1 MKSFRS
7 TIVLVILGLVF
18 WGYLKFYDDRFAGTD
33 GVTKTTGIDRRKVDS
48 FSIRNGEGELKFT
61 QTDGVWMIE
70 SPVKD
75 RADDGAVATLFT
87 TLEGLDMNL
96 RKVPVP
102 KGKDI
107 REIQRELGVAKGE
120 VSIKLIG
127 EKPLELLV
135 GKETAVDG
143 RVYGR
148 IDGADTMY
156 VLPAEV
162 RKLLIKGVRD
172 WRDRKLTSIAA
183 AEVQRVILKTAK
195 GDIEAERKA
204 GNWNLIRPLKARAD
218 NQKMND
224 LIANT
229 TAPGVEDFIAD
240 SKDLATFGLVE
251 PRATVVFHIE
261 GGKEPIT
268 VQIGGIKETQPEEK
282 KPDAKP
288 EEKKEGSKPPPKPPT
303 VVYAKVSTRDGIVTV
318 PSAIESVLST
328 QPNDLRDT
336 SLLRVQ
342 PDIVDRITIESGGAK
357 LVLGRD
363 GEDWKRKTAGKPDE
377 AVNSGAANKLLN
389 DLTNAKTVRF
399 VEDVASDLKKYALDR
414 PAFAITLSSYSTEGT
429 PESDPGEKP
438 ISKILLGNMEGDS
451 IFAKLTD
458 EPFIVAVPARLSEGL
473 SADPLVW
480 QDLKIYDL
488 NRNDIVRLEITRKE
502 QPSITLEL
510 DTQKAW
516 KLSKGDGAVNQS
528 AVQSLINT
536 LHSLR
541 AVRWA
546 GATDAVVQG
555 LDKPSIVVQFTLAD
569 KKTGKLSIGSA
580 NADLLRHATCDGKAG
595 TFLLNQPDV
604 SAFEAPLVEGQKTA
618 TPPPPSG
625 NAENAPKA
633 PTSPAATAPPPAT
646 VPPTQ
651 PAPPVPKTQEAPTG
665 ESKPAPE
672 SAPTAR

>member
-70 SPVKD
+70 TPVKD

-120 VSIKLIG
+120 VSIKLTG

-162 RKLLIKGVRD
+162 RKLLIKGVKD

-195 GDIEAERKA
+195 GEIEAERKA

-229 TAPGVEDFIAD
+229 TAPSIEDFIAD
-240 SKDLATFGLVE
+240 SKDLATFGLIE
-251 PRATVVFHIE
+251 PRATLVFHTE

-268 VQIGGIKETQPEEK
+268 VQIGALKEMPAEEK
-282 KPDAKP
+282 KPDAKA
-288 EEKKEGSKPPPKPPT
+288 EEKNDAAKPAPKPPA

-318 PSAIESVLST
+318 PTAIESVLST

-342 PDIVDRITIESGGAK
+342 PDIVDRITIESGTSK

-363 GEDWKRKTAGKPDE
+363 GEEWKRKTAGKPDE

-389 DLTNAKTVRF
+389 DLTNAKAVRF

-414 PAFAITLSSYSTEGT
+414 PAFALTLSSYSTEGT

-451 IFAKLTD
+451 IFAKLSD
-458 EPFIVAVPARLSEGL
+458 EPFIVAVPARLAEGL

-488 NRNDIVRLEITRKE
+488 NKNDIVRLEIARKE
-502 QPSITLEL
+502 QPSVTMEL
-510 DTQKAW
+510 DAQKVW

-541 AVRWA
+541 AVRWT

-580 NADLLRHATCDGKAG
+580 NADLLRHATCQGKTG

-604 SAFEAPLVEGQKTA
+604 SAFEAVLIEGQKPA
-618 TPPPPSG
+618 TPPTP
-625 NAENAPKA
+625 ENAPVTPSVPA
-633 PTSPAATAPPPAT
+633 QNMPTPAPAAQPVAAPPK
-646 VPPTQ
+646 V
-651 PAPPVPKTQEAPTG
+651 QEAPTS
-665 ESKPAPE
+665 EFKPAPE
-672 SAPTAR
+672 SVPAAQ

>member
-7 TIVLVILGLVF
+7 TIVLVTLGLVF
-18 WGYLKFYDDRFAGTD
+18 WGYLKFYDDRFTGTD
-33 GVTKTTGIDRRKVDS
+33 GVTKTTGIDRRKVAT

-102 KGKDI
+102 KGKDV

-120 VSIKLIG
+120 VSIKLSG

-135 GKETAVDG
+135 GKETAVEG

-148 IDGADTMY
+148 IDGADTIY
-156 VLPAEV
+156 VLPNEV
-162 RKLLIKGVRD
+162 RNLLIQRIKN

-183 AEVQRVILKTAK
+183 AEVQRVILRTAK
-195 GDIEAERKA
+195 GEIEAERKA
-204 GNWNLIRPLKARAD
+204 GNWSLIRPLKARAD
-218 NQKMND
+218 NQKIND

-229 TAPGVEDFIAD
+229 TAPRIEDFIAD
-240 SKDLATFGLVE
+240 SKDLASFGLAE
-251 PRATVVFHIE
+251 PRATLVFHIE

-268 VQIGGIKETQPEEK
+268 VQLGGLKEEQPEEK
-282 KPDAKP
+282 KPDAKA
-288 EEKKEGSKPPPKPPT
+288 EDKKEGAKASPKPAA
-303 VVYAKVSTRDGIVTV
+303 VVYTRVSTRDGIVTV
-318 PSAIESVLST
+318 PSAIESVLT
-328 QPNDLRDT
+328 IQPNDLRDT
-336 SLLRVQ
+336 NLLRVQ
-342 PDIVDRITIESGGAK
+342 PDIVDRITIESGSAK

-377 AVNSGAANKLLN
+377 PVNSGAANKLLN

-414 PAFAITLSSYSTEGT
+414 PAFSITLSSYSTEGT

-438 ISKILLGNMEGDS
+438 ISKVLLGNMEGDS
-451 IFAKLTD
+451 IYAKLSD
-458 EPFIVAVPARLSEGL
+458 EPFIVAVPARLAEGL

-480 QDLKIYDL
+480 QDLNIYDL
-488 NRNDIVRLEITRKE
+488 NKNDIVRLEIARKE
-502 QPSITLEL
+502 QPAITLEL
-510 DTQKAW
+510 DAQKTW

-541 AVRWA
+541 AVRWT

-555 LDKPSIVVQFTLAD
+555 LDKPSIIVHFTLAD
-569 KKTGKLSIGSA
+569 KKSGKLSIGSA
-580 NADLLRHATCDGKAG
+580 NADLLRHATCEGTTG

-618 TPPPPSG
+618 TPPPASG
-625 NAENAPKA
+625 NPENTPQAPSA
-633 PTSPAATAPPPAT
+633 PASTAPIPAPAA
-646 VPPTQ
+646 Q
-651 PAPPVPKTQEAPTG
+651 PAPPAPKTQEAPVS

-672 SAPTAR
+672 SAPNGR